1 MSRGIVE
8 SDGVPLDYDEL
19 RRRLDQKQRAEPAPA
34 ARRPAVRQPPGPPS
48 PAATETSE
56 LEMRRRAPLPPRPPV
71 ELIAS
76 LVTGSFLLPAIAIFL
91 FARSFEPL
99 ESFPWRIGM
108 SFGVVAAAVYTL
120 IVTRYINRFGEARSA
135 AGLWGPVAL
144 FVLAAASIGVATTGA
159 LTILNARLDDTSP
172 TVQPAMILDKARV
185 AARDGRSTRV
195 TVPLWTDVGVELK
208 FLLPETLYDQ
218 IEPRRTNLL
227 IRTRAGA
234 FGWMWVEDASEV
246 AQLPPDVPV
255 VAAVNPAAVPA
266 PGTPAVS
273 EADRVEARQIVERGR
288 TQARAGQRA
297 AAVDDFKRAIDLDPT
312 YVAAYS
318 ELEEALIV
326 VKQFDEMADYWSRL
340 IDANPGNRD
349 GFWGRARM
357 RLARN
362 DRTSAADDAEQACKL
377 GHVPACQMAEK
388 LRNEP
393 PR

>member
-1 MSRGIVE
+1 M
-8 SDGVPLDYDEL
+8 PLDYDEL

-34 ARRPAVRQPPGPPS
+34 PRRPAVRQPPV
-48 PAATETSE
+48 PAPASALAAAEAAE
-56 LEMRRRAPLPPRPPV
+56 AEMRRRAPLPPRPPV

-76 LVTGSFLLPAIAIFL
+76 AVTGSFLLPAIALFI
-91 FARSFEPL
+91 FARAFEPL

-120 IVTRYINRFGEARSA
+120 IVMRYINRFGEARSA

-159 LTILNARLDDTSP
+159 LTILNARLDGTPPS
-172 TVQPAMILDKARV
+172 VQPVMIIDKSRV
-185 AARDGRSTRV
+185 AATNGRSTRV
-195 TVPLWTDVGVELK
+195 TVPLWTDVGTELR
-208 FLLPETLYDQ
+208 FLLPDTLYDQ
-218 IEPRRTNLL
+218 IEPKRTNLL

-246 AQLPPDVPV
+246 AQLPPELPV
-255 VAAVNPAAVPA
+255 VASVKPAAVMA
-266 PGTPAVS
+266 ATPAVS
-273 EADRVEARQIVERGR
+273 DADRVEARQIVERGR
-288 TQARAGQRA
+288 TQARAGQRV
-297 AAVDDFKRAIDLDPT
+297 AAVEDFKRAIDLDPT

-318 ELEEALIV
+318 ELEESLIV
-326 VKQFDEMADYWSRL
+326 VKQFDEMANYWSRL
-340 IDANPGNRD
+340 IDASPGNRD

-357 RLARN
+357 HLALNHRA
-362 DRTSAADDAEQACKL
+362 SATDDAEQACKL

>member
-1 MSRGIVE
+1 M
-8 SDGVPLDYDEL
+8 PLDYDEL

-34 ARRPAVRQPPGPPS
+34 PRRPAVRQPPV
-48 PAATETSE
+48 PAASASAAAEAAE
-56 LEMRRRAPLPPRPPV
+56 AEARRRAPLPPRPPV

-76 LVTGSFLLPAIAIFL
+76 LVTGCFLLPAIAIFI
-91 FARSFEPL
+91 FARAFEPL

-120 IVTRYINRFGEARSA
+120 IVMRYLNRFGEARSA

-159 LTILNARLDDTSP
+159 LTILNARLDGTPPS
-172 TVQPAMILDKARV
+172 VQSVMIVDKSRV
-185 AARDGRSTRV
+185 AATNGRSTRV
-195 TVPLWTDVGVELK
+195 TVPLWTDVGTELR
-208 FLLPETLYDQ
+208 FLLPDTLYDQ
-218 IEPRRTNLL
+218 IEPKRTNLL

-234 FGWMWVEDASEV
+234 FGWLWVEDASEV
-246 AQLPPDVPV
+246 AQLPPELPV
-255 VAAVNPAAVPA
+255 VAAVKPAAVTTA
-266 PGTPAVS
+266 TPAVS

-297 AAVDDFKRAIDLDPT
+297 GAVEDFKRAIDLDPT

-318 ELEEALIV
+318 ELEESLIV

-340 IDANPGNRD
+340 IDASPGNRD

-362 DRTSAADDAEQACKL
+362 DRSSAIDDAEQACKL
-377 GHVPACQMAEK
+377 GHVPACQMTEK